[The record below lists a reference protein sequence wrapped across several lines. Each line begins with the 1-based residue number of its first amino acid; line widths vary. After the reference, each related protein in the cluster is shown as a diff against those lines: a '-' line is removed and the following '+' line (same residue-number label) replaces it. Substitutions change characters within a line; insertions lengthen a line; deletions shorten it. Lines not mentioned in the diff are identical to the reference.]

1 MSPLVFRATA
11 LLFIYL
17 FAHRSRFP
25 HSHLPP
31 VSPNDSSASS
41 SLGAN
46 MTVHLHE
53 GQHVVSPSSEVRSL
67 CNQSINPAL
76 WLYIFECFL
85 VHGWSKWFILD
96 CAIQRPG
103 SSGCKGE
110 FSYARRAFLT
120 IPAHSTLRVRL

>member
-76 WLYIFECFL
+76 WLYLNVFWYTD
-85 VHGWSKWFILD
+85 G
-96 CAIQRPG
+96 QNG
-103 SSGCKGE
+103 SSLIAP
-110 FSYARRAFLT
+110 SSVLAPLAARASSLT
-120 IPAHSTLRVRL
+120 PDEPF